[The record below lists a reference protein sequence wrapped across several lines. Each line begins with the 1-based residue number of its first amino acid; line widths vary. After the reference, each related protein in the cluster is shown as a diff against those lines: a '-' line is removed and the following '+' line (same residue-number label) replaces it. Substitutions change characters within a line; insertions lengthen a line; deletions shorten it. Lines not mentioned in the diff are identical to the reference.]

1 MLLGI
6 PSGVEI
12 GIVVLILL
20 LLFGPSKLPQL
31 GSSVGKMLRGFKKE
45 MRSISEDQQ
54 ASESA
59 EVDVTPADPPSS
71 DA

>member
-6 PSGVEI
+6 PSGLEI
-12 GIVVLILL
+12 GIVVLIIL

-45 MRSISEDQQ
+45 MRSISDEP
-54 ASESA
+54 AAPEGG
-59 EVDVTPADPPSS
+59 EVDVTPVDPSS
-71 DA
+71 SEP